1 VEAIAEPDEILTEL
15 RRSCPVSTLRPGV
28 HFLVRYEDVSAVLR
42 DHESFSAA
50 RPSTLEGVRD
60 EGELTLQEMDGPRHD
75 DMRRI
80 VLTAIPRDL
89 IARVEPYLASV
100 CRELVDKLACGGRAE
115 LVSELIEPAAKA
127 VVAELL
133 GVPEAERERVYR
145 WAADIKAHDASS
157 PPARGGRTPPAP
169 ASKKDFDR
177 WIREEARRRLESSR
191 PPDDVFTR
199 LLNAK
204 NARGE
209 PLSETEFAT
218 QIRFLSRAG
227 IGSIVRLTGNLL
239 YELIRVPERYR
250 RVRADRGLLPVAID
264 ESLRHDPPG
273 DFVGRTCLRET
284 MVAGTRIRPGEQVI
298 LSITSAHRDES
309 QFPNGENFDLD
320 RGRIP
325 DHLAFGRGRH
335 RCPGAA
341 FARMVTSHVVSALMD
356 QVAEIRLAPGFRYEA
371 VSFSARGPR
380 RLDVEV
386 APQVLQATGALVA
399 GARLQHTIREP

>member
-1 VEAIAEPDEILTEL
+1 
-15 RRSCPVSTLRPGV
+15 V
-28 HFLVRYEDVSAVLR
+28 HFVVRYDDVAAVLR

-50 RPSTLEGVRD
+50 RPSTLEGVRH

-80 VLTAIPRDL
+80 VLAAIPRDL
-89 IARVEPYLASV
+89 IARVEPHLASV
-100 CRELVDKLACGGRAE
+100 ARELVDKLVRGGRAE
-115 LVSELIEPAAKA
+115 LVSALIEPAAKA

-133 GVPEAERERVYR
+133 GIREADRELVYR
-145 WAADIKAHDASS
+145 WAAEIKAHDGTA
-157 PPARGGRTPPAP
+157 PPAHAGRIAPEPA
-169 ASKKDFDR
+169 AKKDFDE
-177 WIREEARRRLESSR
+177 WIRAEARRRLASSR

-204 NARGE
+204 NARGA
-209 PLSETEFAT
+209 PLSATEFAT

-239 YELIRVPERYR
+239 YELARVPERYR
-250 RVRADRGLLPVAID
+250 RVRADRSLVPVAID
-264 ESLRHDPPG
+264 ESLRHDSPG

-284 MVAGTRIRPGEQVI
+284 VLAGTRIRPGDQVI

-309 QFPNGENFDLD
+309 HFPNGEHFDLD
-320 RGRIP
+320 RGRVP
-325 DHLAFGRGRH
+325 NHLSFGRGRH

-341 FARMVTSHVVSALMD
+341 FARMVTSHIVNALMD
-356 QVAEIRLAPGFRYEA
+356 RVAEIRLTPGFRYEA

-380 RLDVEV
+380 RLDVEFD
-386 APQVLQATGALVA
+386 PQVPQAVSPL
-399 GARLQHTIREP
+399 GARAPFHRTVRDLRAGTASADGGRS